1 MGHHWERRRSRRVG
15 SPGPVLRPA
24 RRGNVFIGRDVP
36 RYPPGNSVVS
46 SLKDAGY
53 LDPDRRDWR
62 LRPDSRFKGAA
73 GGRDPGAE
81 IEALVQTE
89 QVARR

>member
-1 MGHHWERRRSRRVG
+1 
-15 SPGPVLRPA
+15 
-24 RRGNVFIGRDVP
+24 
-36 RYPPGNSVVS
+36 VS